1 MARQQVL
8 RVRSVRARQAS
19 IAGSFR
25 AILKADGESIA
36 RRAFVQSAQPRT
48 CDTCRQNPVIN
59 LGFLVEADR
68 IRGAELPA
76 GIELV
81 SRDDPRAGDRVPL
94 YAWGDPTIN
103 VRMLLQE
110 SD

>member
-25 AILKADGESIA
+25 AILKADGEPIA
-36 RRAFVQSAQPRT
+36 RRAFVQSTQPRT
-48 CDTCRQNPVIN
+48 CDTCRQPVIN
-59 LGFLVEADR
+59 LGFLVESDR